1 MSATEPLMVAAA
13 HHAVHDVEAKLAA
26 WRNDVSALRSVAIT
40 EFARRLADLP
50 VSAGEDFAEHA
61 QAQADLVLDRWC
73 KQRQNLIQMI
83 TSALNPDTIVMCNI
97 VSMAARFGDVIG
109 LQLDD
114 ALRELDA
121 ELRAVIEE
129 ALSRRQLLR

>member
-1 MSATEPLMVAAA
+1 MASEPLMVAAA
-13 HHAVHDVEAKLAA
+13 HHAVRDVETKLAV
-26 WRNDVSALRSVAIT
+26 WQHDMSALRSVAVT
-40 EFARRLADLP
+40 DFVRRLVGLP
-50 VSAGEDFAEHA
+50 VPAGEDFAEHA

-73 KQRQNLIQMI
+73 KQRQNLVQMI
-83 TSALNPDTIVMCNI
+83 TSALNPDTVVVCNI
-97 VSMAARFGDVIG
+97 ASMAGQLGDVIG